1 MTTLEFL
8 LTKYG
13 VLLDTVQLAE
23 TLKLSRG
30 TVSNRLSKKT
40 IPLPIVTI
48 AGSTRPLFR
57 AADVAEL
64 VDGTAGKS
72 KSNAEKAL
80 AGV

>member
-57 AADVAEL
+57 ASDVAAL
-64 VDGTAGKS
+64 VDGTAGKN
-72 KSNAEKAL
+72 K